1 MLSFIAF
8 VFFASSVCI
17 IKVEGNSNCTENLNV
32 CEWLNECCV
41 NIFRERKNN
50 TSSQEMISCLRKKR
64 DETIMEPG
72 KLLKDLVED
81 YYKINVYEEDIQ
93 YGGFVQHSGIV
104 MSNVGSMSTYSNV
117 KRQSSST
124 YFSSGVSSGSSVS
137 VNNGMI
143 SICTIRNNKKKCIE
157 FNENKESNLE
167 IKFRKLTPPESE
179 DQCKNYAEK
188 FQEK

>member
-117 KRQSSST
+117 
-124 YFSSGVSSGSSVS
+124 Y
-137 VNNGMI
+137 
-143 SICTIRNNKKKCIE
+143 
-157 FNENKESNLE
+157 SNLGYNPSWRDFE
-167 IKFRKLTPPESE
+167 RTFDNPLRVSLHKHFVCYNLT
-179 DQCKNYAEK
+179 
-188 FQEK
+188 FL

>member
-104 MSNVGSMSTYSNV
+104 M

>member
-124 YFSSGVSSGSSVS
+124 YFSSGVSSG
-137 VNNGMI
+137 I